1 MNQQAEGMVT
11 GRRDGPVGWVVFDN
25 PARLNAL
32 TSDMA
37 GQALAI
43 VESYAVDSRIRVIIL
58 RGAGDRAFMSGGDIS
73 KFEKTRFDPAT
84 ATSAKQN
91 SSALRAALLASE
103 KPVIAMIHGYCL
115 GGGLGL
121 ALCADLRFGA
131 ATAKLGIPAAL
142 RGIAYAPEGLQR
154 LIDLVGPSMA
164 KDMMF
169 SGRRVPAEEAYRS
182 GLLDRLFEA
191 ETLEDETHAYA
202 ELVAA
207 NAPLSIRASKVCI
220 EQLALPETQ
229 RDTARMQAV
238 QDAAANSA
246 DFREATMAFME
257 KRRPVFRG
265 V

>member
-1 MNQQAEGMVT
+1 MNQPTEGMVT
-11 GRRDGPVGWVVFDN
+11 GHREGAIGWVVFDN
-25 PARLNAL
+25 PTRLNAL
-32 TSDMA
+32 NSDMA

-43 VESYAVDSRIRVIIL
+43 VESYTTDSEVRVIIL
-58 RGAGDRAFMSGGDIS
+58 RGAGERAFMSGGDIS
-73 KFEKTRFDPAT
+73 KFEKTRFDPTT
-84 ATSAKQN
+84 APLAKKN
-91 SSALRAALLASE
+91 SGALKGALLASE

-169 SGRRVPAEEAYRS
+169 SGRRVPAEEAYRA

-191 ETLEDETHAYA
+191 DALEDETRAYA
-202 ELVAA
+202 ELVAD

-220 EQLALPETQ
+220 EQLVLPEAQ
-229 RDTARMQAV
+229 RDITRMQAV
-238 QDAAANSA
+238 QDAAANSS
-246 DFREATMAFME
+246 DFREATMAFMD
-257 KRRPVFRG
+257 KRKPVFRG